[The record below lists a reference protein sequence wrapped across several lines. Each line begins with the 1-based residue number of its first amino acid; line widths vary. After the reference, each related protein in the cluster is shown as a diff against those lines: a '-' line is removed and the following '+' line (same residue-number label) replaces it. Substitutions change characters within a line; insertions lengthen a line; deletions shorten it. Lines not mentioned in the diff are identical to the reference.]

1 MKRVPG
7 LRDLSEDHHLGL
19 VLARTAR
26 KAAAGKGALSV
37 GDAWAEIE
45 GKFTTE
51 LEPHF
56 RIEESLIAPALV
68 HLGESQL
75 AQRLLDD
82 HAALR
87 ELLIAG
93 CDRTATGLARFGEL
107 LDKHIRFEERE
118 LFEVAQAKLGDD
130 ELSKIA
136 QACSAKN
143 SGK

>member
-26 KAAAGKGALSV
+26 KAAAGKGGLSV
-37 GDAWAEIE
+37 VEVWAEVAAT
-45 GKFTTE
+45 FTAE

-56 RIEESLIAPALV
+56 RIEESFLAPALERV
-68 HLGESQL
+68 GESAL
-75 AQRLLDD
+75 AQRLLDE

-87 ELLIAG
+87 EFLIPER
-93 CDRTATGLARFGEL
+93 DRTATELARFGEL

-118 LFEVAQAKLGDD
+118 LFEVAQDKLSDD
-130 ELSKIA
+130 ELSRVA
-136 QACSAKN
+136 NACNAKN
-143 SGK
+143 GGN